1 MERMKDKICV
11 VTGGARGIGRTIVE
25 RFSDEGAAMVFALDV
40 NTSGFADLE
49 ASGKKNVR
57 PTVVNVT
64 DTAGIQAF
72 VDSVMAEFGRID
84 VLVNNA
90 GITRDA
96 LIQKMSDDDWD
107 AVINVNLTGVFKMT
121 RAIAPHM
128 MNHGSGA
135 IVSISSIV
143 GLDGNIGQSNYEAT
157 KGAVVT
163 MTKGWAKEFARKGAK
178 VRVNS
183 VSPGYTRTPMIET
196 VPEKVLEPIIAKTP
210 LGRLAMPIDIANA
223 VLFLASDEAAFITGQ
238 VLRVDGGLVL

>member
-25 RFSDEGAAMVFALDV
+25 CFSDEGAAMVFALDV
-40 NTSGFADLE
+40 NAAGFSDLE
-49 ASGKKNVR
+49 ASGRKNVR

-64 DTAGIQAF
+64 DTAAIQAF

-96 LIQKMSDDDWD
+96 LIQKMSDEDWD

-128 MNHGSGA
+128 MNQGTGA

-157 KGAVVT
+157 KGAIVT
-163 MTKGWAKEFARKGAK
+163 MTKGWAKEFTRKGAK

-196 VPEKVLEPIIAKTP
+196 VPEKVLEPIIARTP

-223 VLFLASDEAAFITGQ
+223 VLFLASEEAAFITGQ